1 MQYIEFENIFK
12 KECIKNNINIKEEKI
27 KLFYDYMKYLL
38 NWNEKINLTAIKEE
52 KEFIVK
58 HFVDSLSIS
67 EIVGDNK
74 RIIDVGT
81 GGGFPGIPLKL
92 LNENL
97 NVSLVDSVNKKI
109 MVLNDIINKMK
120 LNNIEAI
127 HTRAEDLAKKK
138 EYREGFDIAVSR
150 AVSNMNTL
158 VEYLLPF
165 VKIGGYVVCMKGPGY
180 EEELNASK
188 TAIEILGGKIEEIKE
203 LKVSDELDRNIIII
217 KKIKSTSSKYPRG
230 QGKPL
235 REPLK

>member
-1 MQYIEFENIFK
+1 MEYIEFENIFK
-12 KECIKNNINIKEEKI
+12 NECTKNNIKIVDENI

-38 NWNEKINLTAIKEE
+38 NWNEKINLTAIKDE

-58 HFVDSLSIS
+58 HFIDSLTIS

-92 LNENL
+92 LNDSL
-97 NVSLVDSVNKKI
+97 NISLIDSVNKKI
-109 MVLNDIINKMK
+109 MVLKDIINKMN
-120 LNNIEAI
+120 LENVEAL
-127 HTRAEDLAKKK
+127 HTRAEDLAQNKD
-138 EYREGFDIAVSR
+138 YRECFDVAVSR

-165 VKIGGYVVCMKGPGY
+165 VKIGGYVICMKGPGY
-180 EEELNASK
+180 EEELNSSK
-188 TAIEILGGKIEEIKE
+188 NAIDILGGSIENIKEIKI
-203 LKVSDELDRNIIII
+203 SDDLIRNIVLI
-217 KKIKSTSSKYPRG
+217 KKVKSTSNKYPRG

-235 REPLK
+235 REPIK

>member
-1 MQYIEFENIFK
+1 MEYIEFENIFK
-12 KECIKNNINIKEEKI
+12 EECIKNNINIKEEKI

-38 NWNEKINLTAIKEE
+38 DWNEKINLTAIKEE

-109 MVLNDIINKMK
+109 MVLNDIINKME
-120 LNNIEAI
+120 LENIEAI
-127 HTRAEDLAKKK
+127 HTRAEDLAQKK
-138 EYREGFDIAVSR
+138 EYRECFDIAVSR

-180 EEELNASK
+180 EEELNSSK
-188 TAIEILGGKIEEIKE
+188 KAIEILGGKIEDIKE

-217 KKIKSTSSKYPRG
+217 KKIRNTNNKYPRG